1 MMLGNEHM
9 RRSHY
14 NLSANENLNSITP
27 TGMSRNLSD
36 ISNMRISN
44 PLSMIHPNSTDS
56 RLLGR
61 DEFAAKPLKGGL
73 AFRSTWYNMSKSPM
87 MPPPPF

>member
-1 MMLGNEHM
+1 M
-9 RRSHY
+9 
-14 NLSANENLNSITP
+14 TP

-73 AFRSTWYNMSKSPM
+73 AFRST
-87 MPPPPF
+87 